1 MDLYYKQELTVGA
14 FVLAALVVFIGGLMW
29 LTGKSFTSRGRVT
42 VPIQFQA
49 VGGLTGGD
57 PVQISGVTV
66 GRVSDIQLEE
76 VGRVTVRLE
85 LDRRL
90 RPRRDATAAIRSLD
104 FLGAKYVAYSPGEAE
119 EFLPDDAFI
128 VGVEEG
134 ELASS
139 AVKLTEE
146 AATVLHRSQEL
157 FSDSMLGQVRRTLAA
172 AERTLDVVARLG
184 SGPMVGSATETL
196 ASLQGA
202 ARALD
207 STLSNPAINESLS
220 QMDEIAEGVREMTD
234 GLAAVTQNLAS
245 MIQLM
250 QSPEG
255 SLGKVLTDTT
265 LYTDMHDVLVSMR
278 LLLDDIRERPGRYVH
293 ITVF

>member
-14 FVLAALVVFIGGLMW
+14 FVLAALAVFVGGLMW
-29 LTGKSFTSRGRVT
+29 LTGQSFTSRGRVT

-49 VGGLTGGD
+49 AGGLTTGD

-66 GRVSDIQLEE
+66 GRVSDIRLEE
-76 VGRVTVRLE
+76 VGRVSVRLE
-85 LDRRL
+85 LDQRL
-90 RPRRDATAAIRSLD
+90 RPRRDATAEIRSLD

-119 EFLPDDAFI
+119 EFLPDDAVI
-128 VGVEEG
+128 AGVSEG

-172 AERTLDVVARLG
+172 AERTLDVVARVG
-184 SGPMVGSATETL
+184 SGPMVTSATETL

-202 ARALD
+202 AQALD
-207 STLSNPAINESLS
+207 STLSNPAISESLS

-255 SLGKVLTDTT
+255 SLGKALTDTT

>member
-29 LTGKSFTSRGRVT
+29 LTGQSFTSRGRT
-42 VPIQFQA
+42 LVPIQFQT
-49 VGGLTGGD
+49 VGGLTTGD

-66 GRVSDIQLEE
+66 GRVSNMDLVE
-76 VGRVTVRLE
+76 VGRVMVRLE

-90 RPRRDATAAIRSLD
+90 RPRRDASAEIRSLD

-119 EFLPDDAFI
+119 EFLPEDAVI
-128 VGVEEG
+128 VGVEES
-134 ELASS
+134 ELASN

-172 AERTLDVVARLG
+172 AERTLDVVTRLG

-245 MIQLM
+245 MLQLM

-255 SLGKVLTDTT
+255 SLGKALTDTT
-265 LYTDMHDVLVSMR
+265 LYADMHEVLASMR